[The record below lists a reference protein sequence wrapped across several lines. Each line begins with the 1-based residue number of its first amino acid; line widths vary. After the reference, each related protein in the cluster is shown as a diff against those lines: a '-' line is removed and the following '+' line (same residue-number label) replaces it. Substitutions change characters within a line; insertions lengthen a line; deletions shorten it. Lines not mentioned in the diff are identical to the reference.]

1 MKRFIAAMLIA
12 AFMVT
17 LTGCSELS
25 GVLGTTAPNGDSG
38 ENSVP
43 VGAILPVF
51 EDEEQGIKSTKI
63 EFADFSLTIPE
74 GYAYGKK
81 EYTVDNMA
89 GKTNTYNTYFV
100 WMDAEDKE
108 YVFDTDTDIM
118 FYIYEGVDT
127 DSPHPTLDK
136 RTARAALRTVYAN
149 YFTNLVGLR
158 NGLFEAD
165 TALNSTD
172 EYWTLCFT
180 GNSGVSISTTYG
192 DTCYPNS
199 YFGFFVMEAETDDS
213 DRNFYGFVFSND
225 ALGEIFKESEYND
238 LMKQIMEQFAITEFN
253 GSLESRV
260 DVTGGYTYEHLITD
274 SMYTNNDGKILKRGI
289 FYNTLMYYVVK
300 AGRNTERTNVDGN
313 GEKKNIYVVTER
325 KPWEHKLV
333 VHND

>member
-1 MKRFIAAMLIA
+1 
-12 AFMVT
+12 
-17 LTGCSELS
+17 
-25 GVLGTTAPNGDSG
+25 
-38 ENSVP
+38 
-43 VGAILPVF
+43 
-51 EDEEQGIKSTKI
+51 
-63 EFADFSLTIPE
+63 
-74 GYAYGKK
+74 
-81 EYTVDNMA
+81 
-89 GKTNTYNTYFV
+89 
-100 WMDAEDKE
+100 
-108 YVFDTDTDIM
+108 
-118 FYIYEGVDT
+118 
-127 DSPHPTLDK
+127 
-136 RTARAALRTVYAN
+136 
-149 YFTNLVGLR
+149 
-158 NGLFEAD
+158 
-165 TALNSTD
+165 
-172 EYWTLCFT
+172 
-180 GNSGVSISTTYG
+180 
-192 DTCYPNS
+192 
-199 YFGFFVMEAETDDS
+199 MEAETDDS